1 MKTVLHVDMD
11 AFFAS
16 VEQRDHP
23 EYRGKPVIVGS
34 PPDKRGVVSTC
45 SYEARK
51 FGVHSAMASR
61 EAARLCPDG
70 IFLPGNHSRYSEVSA
85 SVMEILER
93 FTPFVEQVSID
104 EAYLDVTGSQRL
116 FGDGTAIAKAI
127 RGAIHEELDLTASV
141 GVAPNK
147 FLSKICSE
155 LAKPDGLKTA
165 PFDSESIVE
174 FLAPLEI
181 GVLPGIGK
189 VAKEKLVKYGY
200 RRVRDLQYAT
210 PSAIEA
216 IMGKNFASYLSMVA
230 FGIDNRAVA
239 PPREELSIS
248 REYTFEIDTDD
259 REVIRQKL
267 HELSDDVGF
276 RLRAAGKWATEAKLK
291 LRWSDFSTITR
302 QKQIGRAIKDDF
314 SLFNEALTLFD
325 HEKLIS
331 PVRLIGFG
339 VSGLSNGETQREF
352 NLFGMDHGAGGTD
365 LERKERLSD
374 AVDAIRKKLGKD
386 ALKHISPKK

>member
-189 VAKEKLVKYGY
+189 VAKEKLVK
-200 RRVRDLQYAT
+200 
-210 PSAIEA
+210 
-216 IMGKNFASYLSMVA
+216 
-230 FGIDNRAVA
+230 
-239 PPREELSIS
+239 
-248 REYTFEIDTDD
+248 
-259 REVIRQKL
+259 
-267 HELSDDVGF
+267 
-276 RLRAAGKWATEAKLK
+276 
-291 LRWSDFSTITR
+291 
-302 QKQIGRAIKDDF
+302 
-314 SLFNEALTLFD
+314 
-325 HEKLIS
+325 
-331 PVRLIGFG
+331 
-339 VSGLSNGETQREF
+339 
-352 NLFGMDHGAGGTD
+352 
-365 LERKERLSD
+365 
-374 AVDAIRKKLGKD
+374 
-386 ALKHISPKK
+386 